1 MNDPK
6 KTKNYFRASY
16 FLFIYYVYH
25 SQSTVIKK
33 EKTRNTLVNAERPL
47 GMLQGHCV
55 LYGIYTSFSSTVES
69 LVTGS

>member
-1 MNDPK
+1 MIQ
-6 KTKNYFRASY
+6 KNKELFSCQL
-16 FLFIYYVYH
+16 FFIYLLCISFSKH
-25 SQSTVIKK
+25 SDKK